1 MKQPETIEELNLW
14 LDELSKAVR
23 LREGVE
29 GVTRA
34 LWSLYQNPGIST
46 HDWSWHVQI
55 PVPVMAA
62 MRREL
67 EKRDFLQQVR
77 TLITTPNGDAILER
91 LFGNPGAMPFTCIS
105 CQGRGNVLPPQA
117 MPVVEEFASICD
129 ERPDPDMTL
138 DQSHAT
144 PETGILKALFLLNKG
159 LLGRSLFF
167 MGDDDLTS
175 VACYLVRK
183 QVYQDQKG
191 LGTIASVDIDSP
203 YLDLIREVTKKQVET
218 YQYDAR
224 EDLPSDLAG
233 RFDVALT
240 DPPYTL
246 NGASAFAYRCREAT
260 KPQGLFVLSMPP
272 PGVDEWWEIQHNLL
286 QMGWSL
292 RETHPQFNEYEG
304 ASIHAHASSLYLWE
318 KSSRPSPEIQINL
331 RYTPFYTGE
340 RRIPGGK
347 YECTMCSTEYEVG
360 PGKPFAS
367 VQELKLRG
375 CDECGN
381 DKFRRVSAAPDTS
394 SDEKN

>member
-14 LDELSKAVR
+14 LSELAKSVR

-34 LWSLYQNPGIST
+34 LWALYQNPGIST

-62 MRREL
+62 LRREL
-67 EKRDFLQQVR
+67 EKRDVLKEVR
-77 TLITTPNGDAILER
+77 TLVTTPNGDAVLER
-91 LFGNPGAMPFTCIS
+91 LFGNPGAMPFLCSS

-117 MPVVEEFASICD
+117 MQVVEEFAAICD
-129 ERPDPDMTL
+129 ERPDPDMAL

-183 QVYQDQKG
+183 QVYQNQDG
-191 LGTIASVDIDSP
+191 LGTIAAADIDSP
-203 YLDLIREVTKKQVET
+203 YLDLIQEVTDKSVET
-218 YQYDAR
+218 LVYDAR
-224 EDLPSDLAG
+224 TDFPSDWQG
-233 RFDVALT
+233 KFDVALT

-260 KPQGLFVLSMPP
+260 TPQGTFILSMPP
-272 PGVDEWWEIQHNLL
+272 PGVDEWWDIQQNLL

-318 KSSRPSPEIQINL
+318 KSSRPSPEIELDL

-340 RRIPGGK
+340 RRAPGGT
-347 YECTMCSTEYEVG
+347 YACTLCGTEYEVG
-360 PGKPFAS
+360 PEKECAS
-367 VQELKLRG
+367 VQELKSNG
-375 CDECGN
+375 CDECEN
-381 DKFRRVSAAPDTS
+381 DKFRRVSKPPEETI
-394 SDEKN
+394 K